1 MGGTL
6 RRAALSVRAILW
18 GLVTVVALL
27 GRADLTPSAGA
38 SAAATSAPATA
49 AATSAPAPPGTAT
62 TPGKGAISEGVPP
75 DPSHARAEAL
85 VAEALKM
92 PTAYE
97 RMRPLT
103 DTIGARLAG
112 SASEARAVAWAK
124 AEFEKDG
131 LRTRLEPVMV
141 PVWVRGEEHAEILEP
156 GPMPL
161 AMLGLGGSVGTPAE
175 GITAPVVVAG
185 SFDELTAL
193 GESRVRGKIVVFDH
207 PFVRTGDEFK
217 DYGAAV
223 KYRGDGPSAAARL
236 GAVAA
241 LVRSVATASLRTPH
255 TGGFMY
261 DEAYPRIP
269 AASIAT
275 EDALLLH
282 RLVQAGHEVKVHL
295 FMEAHTEPDRPG
307 SNVVAEIRGRKNP
320 REIVLIGAHLDS
332 WDVGTGAID
341 DGAGVAMVLETM
353 RLLASG
359 PPPRRTVRAVLFAN
373 EENGTRGAKDY
384 RDSHQDELAR
394 HVAAIEADSGAA
406 RALGVSVTAGSGGVD
421 LLRSLLIPVL
431 APLGASRFKGEGGGA
446 DVGHLRKAA
455 VPMLSIDN
463 DGTRYFD
470 FHHTM
475 ADTLDK
481 IDPEALQQATATL
494 AATTWILA
502 ESQKLLPRLSPEEA
516 AKE

>member
-1 MGGTL
+1 MPGTFAL
-6 RRAALSVRAILW
+6 AVALAAALAGTPGSGAAAPA
-18 GLVTVVALL
+18 LVPAPAVTA
-27 GRADLTPSAGA
+27 PGA
-38 SAAATSAPATA
+38 SPAL
-49 AATSAPAPPGTAT
+49 
-62 TPGKGAISEGVPP
+62 P
-75 DPSHARAEAL
+75 DPSHARATAL
-85 VAEALKM
+85 IAEALKM

-97 RMRPLT
+97 RLGPLT

-112 SASEARAVAWAK
+112 SANEPRAVAWAK

-131 LRTRLEPVMV
+131 FRVRLEPVMV
-141 PVWVRGEEHAEILEP
+141 PVWVRGKEHAEIVEP

-175 GITAPVVVAG
+175 GITASVVVVG
-185 SFDELTAL
+185 SFDELSAL
-193 GESRVRGKIVVFDH
+193 GPSRVGGKMVVFDH

-217 DYGAAV
+217 DYGEAV

-236 GAVAA
+236 GAVAV

-255 TGGFMY
+255 TGGFKY
-261 DEAYPRIP
+261 AEDAPRIP

-282 RLVQAGHEVKVHL
+282 RLSRAGREIKVHL
-295 FMEAHTEPDRPG
+295 YMEAHDEPDRPG
-307 SNVVAEIRGRKNP
+307 SNVVVEIRGRKTP

-341 DGAGVAMVLETM
+341 DGSGCAMVLETM

-359 PPPRRTVRAVLFAN
+359 SPPRRTVRAVLFAN
-373 EENGTRGAKDY
+373 EENGTRGAKAY
-384 RDSHQDELAR
+384 RDTHQAELGR
-394 HVAAIEADSGAA
+394 HVAAIEADAGAA
-406 RALGVSVTAGSGGVD
+406 RAMGFKVTAGSGGLD
-421 LLRSLLIPVL
+421 LLRALLTPVL
-431 APLGASRFKGEGGGA
+431 APLGAARITAGDGGA
-446 DVGHLRKAA
+446 DVGHLKKAA
-455 VPMLSIDN
+455 VPMLGLDN

-470 FHHTM
+470 YHHTM

-494 AATTWILA
+494 AATTWVLA
-502 ESQKLLPRLSPEEA
+502 ESPRLLPRLSPEEA

>member
-1 MGGTL
+1 MCPL
-6 RRAALSVRAILW
+6 ALGMLILA
-18 GLVTVVALL
+18 GM
-27 GRADLTPSAGA
+27 PSRAGA
-38 SAAATSAPATA
+38 PPASAKDAPSRPAAAAGVA
-49 AATSAPAPPGTAT
+49 AAPDAAPPAL
-62 TPGKGAISEGVPP
+62 PVPLAP
-75 DPSHARAEAL
+75 DPSQARAEAL
-85 VAEALKM
+85 IAEALKV

-97 RMRPLT
+97 RLRPLT

-112 SASEARAVAWAK
+112 STNEPRAVAWAK

-131 LRTRLEPVMV
+131 LRAHLEPVMV
-141 PVWVRGEEHAEILEP
+141 PVWVRGKEHAEILEP

-161 AMLGLGGSVGTPAE
+161 VMLGLGGSVGTPAE
-175 GITAPVVVAG
+175 GLTASVVVVG

-207 PFVRTGDEFK
+207 PFVRTGNEFK
-217 DYGAAV
+217 DYGEAV
-223 KYRGDGPSAAARL
+223 KYRGDGPSAAAKL
-236 GAVAA
+236 GAVAV

-255 TGGFMY
+255 TGGFGY
-261 DEAYPRIP
+261 DAAYPRIP
-269 AASIAT
+269 AASITA
-275 EDALLLH
+275 EDAMLLH
-282 RLVQAGHEVKVHL
+282 RLARAGHDVKVRL

-307 SNVVAEIRGRKNP
+307 SNVVTEIRGRKNP

-332 WDVGTGAID
+332 WDVGQGAID

-373 EENGTRGAKDY
+373 EENGTKGAKAY
-384 RDSHQDELAR
+384 RDAHAEELAG

-406 RALGVSVTAGSGGVD
+406 RALGVSLTAGSGGVD
-421 LLRSLLIPVL
+421 LLRALLTPLL
-431 APLGASRFKGEGGGA
+431 APLGAARFTGEGGGA
-446 DVGHLRKAA
+446 DVGHLKKAA
-455 VPMLSIDN
+455 VPMLSIEN

-470 FHHTM
+470 YHHTM

-494 AATTWILA
+494 AATTWVLA
-502 ESQKLLPRLSPEEA
+502 ESPKLLPRLSPEEA